1 LALAI
6 ALPITQGC
14 GKRAEV
20 KARASATPSFLEF
33 EVPRRPPPSAQT
45 IARGR
50 AVYLAN
56 CVQCHGPNGAGDGF
70 GAPLSVTFRIDEPGR
85 YKFYCATQCSTT
97 DLHPRM
103 NGTLIVE

>member
-1 LALAI
+1 M
-6 ALPITQGC
+6 
-14 GKRAEV
+14 V
-20 KARASATPSFLEF
+20 
-33 EVPRRPPPSAQT
+33 
-45 IARGR
+45 
-50 AVYLAN
+50 
-56 CVQCHGPNGAGDGF
+56 